1 MTRAKDLNPNRLIT
15 RIEFGSHLYGTNT
28 PSSDRDYKS
37 VYLPTAREILLQRVV
52 NSTGHEV
59 IRPEGEKNTPDDVDD
74 EAYTLQRYLGLL
86 AEGQTVAIDML
97 FAPNPMHTTPLWQY
111 IHRNRKRLLT
121 NKSASFLGYCR
132 TQANKYG
139 IKGSRVAA
147 AKKAMEF
154 FAKAIELYGPHHKLE
169 HIDHVLT
176 SLEDDHTIAKVI
188 KETTAGKYECYFQ
201 CCNRMVGYKNT
212 FKEAHAIY
220 ERIYNEY
227 GKRAR
232 LAEENEGIDWKALSH
247 AVRVGNE
254 ALELLRTAHVTFPLP
269 NKKHILDI
277 KLGKIE
283 YKKVAE
289 EIEGLLE
296 EVEVATKTS
305 ILRAEPD
312 YEFIDNIVQRMYKGV
327 VMQESDGWWTV
338 DDEYFGRTC
347 DLRYIY

>member
-28 PSSDRDYKS
+28 PFSDRDFKS

-59 IRPEGEKNTPDDVDD
+59 IRPEGEKNTPEDTDD
-74 EAYTLQRYLGLL
+74 EAYTLQRYLQLL

-97 FAPNPMHTTPLWQY
+97 FAPNPIHTTPLWQY
-111 IHRNRKRLLT
+111 IYRNRKRFLT

-139 IKGSRVAA
+139 IKGSRVSA
-147 AKKAMEF
+147 AKVAMEF
-154 FAKAIELYGPHHKLE
+154 FEAALLECGSTAKVGETSIELIVVGKE
-169 HIDHVLT
+169 HMGIIT
-176 SLEDDHTIAKVI
+176 
-188 KETTAGKYECYFQ
+188 KETTPGKEETYFE
-201 CCNRMVGYKNT
+201 CCNRMVGFKNT
-212 FKEAHAIY
+212 VKEAHSIYKRIY
-220 ERIYNEY
+220 EEY

-254 ALELLRTAHVTFPLP
+254 ALELLRTANVTFPLP
-269 NKKHILDI
+269 NRKHILDI
-277 KLGKIE
+277 KLGKIP
-283 YKKVAE
+283 YKEVAT

-296 EVEVATKTS
+296 EVELATKTS
-305 ILRAEPD
+305 ILAVEPD
-312 YEFIDNIVQRMYKGV
+312 YKFLDDLV
-327 VMQESDGWWTV
+327 VTEYGMVVEAAIEESTLYD
-338 DDEYFGRTC
+338 F
-347 DLRYIY
+347 